1 MENTKYILNFLTQL
15 SQNNN
20 REWFTENKPQ
30 YQQAHEYF
38 ISIVEQV
45 ISELAKTEPEME
57 RLDPKKCV
65 FRIYRDTR
73 FSKDKT
79 PYKTNF
85 GASFFMGQ
93 SKGISEAGYYMHF
106 EPGKS
111 FIAAGL
117 YQPNSDVL
125 KKFRKEI
132 SYNKEEFLSIIENPT
147 FKKNFKIEGE
157 KLKKIPQ
164 GFEKE
169 DPMAEYLKYKEM
181 ILIHSFEDTEIIS
194 SKFVQEIGK
203 LFKIALPFNQFV
215 KESTE
220 FN

>member
-30 YQQAHEYF
+30 YQQANEYF

-57 RLDPKKCV
+57 RLDPKCV

-85 GASFFMGQ
+85 SLVFHGA
-93 SKGISEAGYYMHF
+93 K
-106 EPGKS
+106 
-111 FIAAGL
+111 
-117 YQPNSDVL
+117 
-125 KKFRKEI
+125 
-132 SYNKEEFLSIIENPT
+132 
-147 FKKNFKIEGE
+147 
-157 KLKKIPQ
+157 
-164 GFEKE
+164 
-169 DPMAEYLKYKEM
+169 
-181 ILIHSFEDTEIIS
+181 
-194 SKFVQEIGK
+194 
-203 LFKIALPFNQFV
+203 
-215 KESTE
+215 
-220 FN
+220 

>member
-30 YQQAHEYF
+30 YQQANEYF

-57 RLDPKKCV
+57 RLDPKNV
-65 FRIYRDTR
+65 FSVSTEIPDFQKIKHLIRQISEPR
-73 FSKDKT
+73 FSWGKVKELV
-79 PYKTNF
+79 K
-85 GASFFMGQ
+85 
-93 SKGISEAGYYMHF
+93 GYYMHF

-125 KKFRKEI
+125 KNSE
-132 SYNKEEFLSIIENPT
+132 
-147 FKKNFKIEGE
+147 KK
-157 KLKKIPQ
+157 
-164 GFEKE
+164 
-169 DPMAEYLKYKEM
+169 
-181 ILIHSFEDTEIIS
+181 
-194 SKFVQEIGK
+194 
-203 LFKIALPFNQFV
+203 
-215 KESTE
+215 
-220 FN
+220 